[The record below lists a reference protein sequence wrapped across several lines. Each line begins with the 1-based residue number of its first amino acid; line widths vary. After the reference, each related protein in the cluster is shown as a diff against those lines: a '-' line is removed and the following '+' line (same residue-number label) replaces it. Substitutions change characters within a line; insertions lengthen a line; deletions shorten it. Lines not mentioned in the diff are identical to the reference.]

1 MLSSTFADLEA
12 LACLRA
18 VQFTVDLGLQR
29 VIFEGDSTTIIS
41 AVSQG
46 TSNLSSFGNIVEDV
60 RHLLPS
66 FSSVIFSHVNCSGNI
81 VADALAKR
89 PLPLLA
95 AIFGW
100 KLCP

>member
-18 VQFTVDLGLQR
+18 VQFAVDLGLQR

-46 TSNLSSFGNIVEDV
+46 TSNLSSF
-60 RHLLPS
+60 
-66 FSSVIFSHVNCSGNI
+66 VIFSHVNCSGNI

-89 PLPLLA
+89 HLPLLA